1 MTVLNQELSNVQAA
15 RIKQQ
20 RRIIKL
26 IVQYAINGV
35 LTFVFIFPILF
46 MVMSSLKPSN
56 DAIFSDLRSFNAFL
70 PVGNLTLDNYSAIF
84 RKSQFGRFLFNSIFM
99 SAIAIFLGV
108 FINSMAA
115 YALSRLKWKGQ
126 TVVLA
131 GIIATLIIPF
141 ETVVIPLLLLVS
153 KLPNFGL
160 TKDGLAFTQGWLNT
174 YQVQIIPFITSAFS
188 IFLFY
193 QFFKEIP
200 VELDEAALVDGA
212 GKFTIYRHIILP
224 NSGPVI
230 ATVAILTFLGSWNSF
245 LWPTM
250 VVQSEDIRPVMIGMQ
265 YFFQQNTQWGEVMAY
280 ATMVT
285 LPVLALFMAFQRSFV
300 QSITSSGV
308 KG

>member
-1 MTVLNQELSNVQAA
+1 MTVTNQELTNIALA
-15 RIKQQ
+15 RSKRQ

-26 IVQYAINGV
+26 VVQYTVNIV
-35 LTFVFIFPILF
+35 LVFVFIFPILF
-46 MVMSSLKPSN
+46 MIVSSFKPSN
-56 DAIFSDLRSFNAFL
+56 DAIFSDLRSFRAFL
-70 PVGNLTLDNYSAIF
+70 PVGDLTLDNYRSVF
-84 RKSQFGRFLFNSIFM
+84 TKSQFGRFLFNSVFM
-99 SAIAIFLGV
+99 AAIAVGLGI

-126 TVVLA
+126 NLVLA
-131 GIIATLIIPF
+131 IIIATLIIPF
-141 ETVVIPLLLLVS
+141 ETIVIPLLLLVT
-153 KLPNFGL
+153 KLPDFGL
-160 TKDGLAFTQGWLNT
+160 TSEGWAFTQGWLNT
-174 YQVQIIPFITSAFS
+174 YQVQIIPFVCSAFS

-193 QFFKEIP
+193 QFFREIP

-230 ATVAILTFLGSWNSF
+230 ATVAIFTFLGSWNSF

-250 VVQSEDIRPVMIGMQ
+250 VVQSEDIRPVMVGMQ
-265 YFFQQNTQWGEVMAY
+265 YFNQQNTQWGEVMAY

-285 LPVLALFMAFQRSFV
+285 LPVLALFLAFQRSFV